1 MAQFDLHR
9 NRGAQQRAIPYV
21 VIIQLAQFDRYR
33 RRVIAP
39 LVKPNAFPSR
49 ASLSGTRMNPI
60 FTIEDED
67 VVLHPLD
74 TVSVAIDQLGERI
87 GSLAEHGQRIV
98 DAMDELLT
106 RSWG

>member
-9 NRGAQQRAIPYV
+9 NRGAQQRAIPYIM
-21 VIIQLAQFDRYR
+21 IIQLAQFDRYR

-49 ASLSGTRMNPI
+49 ASFSGTRMNPI

-67 VVLHPLD
+67 VVLRPLD

-87 GSLAEHGQRIV
+87 GSSAEHGQRIV

>member
-1 MAQFDLHR
+1 M
-9 NRGAQQRAIPYV
+9 
-21 VIIQLAQFDRYR
+21 
-33 RRVIAP
+33 P
-39 LVKPNAFPSR
+39 LVKHDTLPSG
-49 ASLSGTRMNPI
+49 APLSGTRMNPI

-87 GSLAEHGQRIV
+87 GSLAEHGQRIA